1 MKDKIKD
8 AQRLISDAQGGKAN
22 IKGAIAEIEKLL
34 RK

>member
-22 IKGAIAEIEKLL
+22 IKGKEYTQFH
-34 RK
+34 